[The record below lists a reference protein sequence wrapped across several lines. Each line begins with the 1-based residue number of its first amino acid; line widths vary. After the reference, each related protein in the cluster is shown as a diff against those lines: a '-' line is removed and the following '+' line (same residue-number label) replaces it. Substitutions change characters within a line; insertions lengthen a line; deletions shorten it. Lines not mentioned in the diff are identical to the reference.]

1 MARKP
6 EHELAEFFPKITHA
20 VLERDGAEENTPPY
34 TVYDEGPVAS
44 FVSES
49 PRLVAT
55 YRLVKVQLLVKKTRV
70 VAIKQRRRKK

>member
-6 EHELAEFFPKITHA
+6 EHELAALFPKITHA
-20 VLERDGAEENTPPY
+20 VLEGGSSDDDQFFTS
-34 TVYDEGPVAS
+34 YDESPVS
-44 FVSES
+44 SMVSEC

-55 YRLVKVQLLVKKTRV
+55 YRLVKVQLLVKKQHI